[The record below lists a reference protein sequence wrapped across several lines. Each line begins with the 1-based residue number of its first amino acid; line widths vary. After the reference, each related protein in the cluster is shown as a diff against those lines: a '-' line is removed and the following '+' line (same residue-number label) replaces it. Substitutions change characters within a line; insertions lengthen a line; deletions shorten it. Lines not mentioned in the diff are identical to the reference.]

1 MIDEKSIKKIIKEE
15 STECA
20 KFFTS
25 MESSEDIAIVIAS
38 LANMD
43 GGYLL
48 FGVQHTLGKN
58 RINGLAG
65 DFRVDVIMQG
75 MGVLFHGA
83 PNYEYDWIKIDNEP
97 SLFVI
102 KVFKSKVEVLVRN
115 NKYEMHGNEI
125 VKVEGKKAMDCTKVF
140 IVHGRDN
147 EAKQEVARF
156 IEKLGL
162 DAIILHEQVSRS
174 QTIIEKIEEYSNVGF
189 AIILYTPCDEG
200 RLKGIGNLNNRARQ
214 NVVFEHGFLMGKIGR
229 NNVCAIVKGDVEYPN
244 DISGVIYENM
254 DNSGA
259 WKLTVAKELK
269 AAGYQIDMNN
279 II

>member
-1 MIDEKSIKKIIKEE
+1 MLNEAIIKEII
-15 STECA
+15 SA
-20 KFFTS
+20 KSAAHVKFFTS
-25 MESSEDIAIVIAS
+25 MESSEDIAIVIAA

-48 FGVQHTLGKN
+48 FGVQRTLGQN
-58 RINGLAG
+58 RIVGLAG
-65 DFRVDVIMQG
+65 DFRVDDIMQG
-75 MGVLFHGA
+75 IGMFFELA
-83 PNYEYDWIKIDNEP
+83 PNYEYGWVKIDDKP
-97 SLFVI
+97 PLFVV
-102 KVFKSKVEVLVRN
+102 KVYKSKAEALVHNIRF
-115 NKYEMHGNEI
+115 EMHGNEV
-125 VKVEGKKAMDCTKVF
+125 VKVEGRIAMDYTKVF

-189 AIILYTPCDEG
+189 AVILYTPCDEG
-200 RLKGIGNLNNRARQ
+200 RLKGTGNLANRARQ

-229 NNVCAIVKGDVEYPN
+229 NNVCALVKGNVEYPN
-244 DISGVIYENM
+244 DISGVVYEDM
-254 DNSGA
+254 DNNGA
-259 WKLTVAKELK
+259 WKLKVAKELK